1 MAASAFPRLAGTLVP
16 VFALRHENDFG
27 VGDTR
32 AVRDA
37 ITWHAEHKLGL
48 LQILPINETG
58 ADNSPYNAISSIAL
72 DPLYLNLTP
81 EEVPGLLP
89 EAVAELFPESLK
101 RELQTGPVQ
110 YKRVKMLK
118 LDVLSRAYVEF
129 EAMDLQE
136 GTDAAYDFQS
146 FVENNMGWLPGYTLF
161 RTLLNEY
168 GDNALWHQWA
178 PEHQDLEKAEM
189 WLASCPDK
197 DELVRYRQFT
207 AYVQWVAWRQWSGV
221 RAWADEKGVRLV
233 GDIPFGVSK
242 FSADVWCERHLF
254 DLEWSGGAPPE
265 PFFTSGEFV
274 RKWGQNWGIPL
285 YNWDANRAQNFFWW
299 KQRVGAISLIF
310 HSFRIDHVLGFF
322 RIYGFPW
329 EPQRNDE
336 FSPLTLAEAKE
347 RCGGRE
353 PHFIPRPD
361 EPEENAQ
368 KNCADGEAF
377 LKMIQEAAGS
387 TGVVAEDLGMTPK
400 YVPKLLT
407 KMGIPGFLIPHFSV
421 DPELREYVRKGDF
434 REISI
439 ATWGTHDHQPLI
451 AWYHD
456 LTRRWKGPDG
466 HEAWL
471 ELQRLMRFLG
481 EDEHNPPDH
490 LTEKL
495 HEAMMRTLLEA
506 RSCWTIFTISDV
518 FAMDL
523 RFNQPGTA
531 TDDNWSVRLDRPL
544 AEYDKDP
551 AIGPK
556 LKFLTAE
563 IEKSGRVPA
572 KK

>member
-1 MAASAFPRLAGTLVP
+1 MAASDYPRLAGTLVP

-32 AVRDA
+32 AVREA

-48 LQILPINETG
+48 LQVLPINETG
-58 ADNSPYNAISSIAL
+58 ADNSPYNAISSVAL
-72 DPLYLNLTP
+72 DPIYLHMVP
-81 EEVPGLLP
+81 EEIPGLLP
-89 EAVAELFPESLK
+89 ESLAELFPESLK

-118 LDVLSRAYVEF
+118 LDILSAAYVEF
-129 EAMDLQE
+129 EAVDLQE
-136 GTDAAYDFQS
+136 GSDAAYEFQA

-178 PEHQDLEKAEM
+178 PEHQDLEKAET
-189 WLASCPDK
+189 WLATCPDK

-207 AYVQWVAWRQWSGV
+207 AYVQWVTWKQWVAV
-221 RAWADEKGVRLV
+221 RAWADEKGVRLI
-233 GDIPFGVSK
+233 GDIPFGISK
-242 FSADVWCERHLF
+242 YSADVWCERPLF
-254 DLEWSGGAPPE
+254 DLDWSGGAPPE
-265 PFFTSGEFV
+265 PFFTAGEFV
-274 RKWGQNWGIPL
+274 RRWGQNWGIPL
-285 YNWDANRAQNFFWW
+285 YNWDANREQKFFWW
-299 KQRVGAISLIF
+299 KQRVGATSLIF

-322 RIYGFPW
+322 RIYAFPW

-336 FSPLTLAEAKE
+336 FSPLSLAESKE

-368 KNCADGEAF
+368 KNCDDGEAF
-377 LKMIQEAAGS
+377 LKMVQEAAGN
-387 TGVVAEDLGMTPK
+387 TTVIAEDLGMTPK

-407 KMGIPGFLIPHFSV
+407 KLGIPGFLIPHFSV

-451 AWYHD
+451 EWYHD
-456 LTRRWKGPDG
+456 LTRRWRGPDG

-481 EDEHNPPDH
+481 ENENAPPDQ

-506 RSCWTIFTISDV
+506 RSCWTIFTITDV
-518 FAMDL
+518 FAFGL

-544 AEYDKDP
+544 AEYEKDP
-551 AIGPK
+551 VIGPK
-556 LKFLTAE
+556 LKFLVAE